1 VAEPYR
7 TDQDAP
13 VQVHSQPEAEIDPA
27 AESTRRLERPF
38 REPSLDPG
46 QTFGEYR
53 IQEVL
58 GRGGWG
64 VVYRAT
70 DPTLDRPIALKL
82 IRPEYASTPEAR
94 ERFLREAKAAAAVHH
109 PNIVPIYRA
118 GDVKGQLFIAML
130 FVDGFDLQDL
140 VETSDRLDTETA
152 VEITE
157 RLAAA
162 LQAAHDRGLV
172 HRDVKPANVLVDGSD
187 NRHVYLTDFGIA
199 KMSAWSSSLTAK
211 GFFLGTVDF
220 MAPEQLEGE
229 RVDKRADIYSLGG
242 LLFFA
247 LSGRAPY
254 VRDSL
259 VGVMN
264 AHLNN
269 DPPSLRDTR
278 AAELADRFD
287 DVIATAMAKQ
297 PADRFPTVDDLAVA
311 SREALTGPA
320 GAKTRRTAGTKAK
333 RATAAKTKPT
343 SGTKTKRAT
352 AAKTRPTSGTK
363 TKRAT
368 AAKTKPTS
376 GTKTK
381 RAAAAKTKPTSGT
394 KTKRAAAAKTRPT
407 SGTKTKPSR
416 PATSRPTGIHE
427 FERDA
432 RPLLDSLAA
441 NAPLPSLED
450 RVEWIESNSERF
462 LLRIQLR
469 YESHI
474 IDIRRGW
481 NDKLFV
487 DREQLWKGDL
497 IRNGTLELALRD
509 GSGVWKGHLI
519 VDRGLMAGIR
529 SVRIVED

>member
-1 VAEPYR
+1 MAEPYR

-343 SGTKTKRAT
+343 SGTKTKRA
-352 AAKTRPTSGTK
+352 
-363 TKRAT
+363 
-368 AAKTKPTS
+368 
-376 GTKTK
+376 
-381 RAAAAKTKPTSGT
+381 
-394 KTKRAAAAKTRPT
+394 AAAKTRPT